1 MNYSY
6 QLVSKKNNISYTY
19 YIKIPEYIAK
29 NQLGLSQCRGVG
41 VTRTSTKAEGSVK
54 MRLKPYKE
62 TGKPTA
68 ACKVKER

>member
-29 NQLGLSQCRGVG
+29 NQCRGVG

-54 MRLKPYKE
+54 MRFKPYKE